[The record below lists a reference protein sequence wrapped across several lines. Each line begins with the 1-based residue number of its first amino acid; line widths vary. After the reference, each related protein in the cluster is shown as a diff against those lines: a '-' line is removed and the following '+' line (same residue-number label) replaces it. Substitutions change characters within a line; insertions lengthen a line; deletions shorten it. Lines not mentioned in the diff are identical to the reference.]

1 MKGHRPGM
9 ISYFWEIDKSSWVLQ
24 FASVKHNVC
33 FSDSEYQPNHQE
45 PQSSTYKMLKGIIKG
60 SEDPSARNNNF
71 FQGIILYSNIYL
83 LPP

>member
-33 FSDSEYQPNHQE
+33 FSDSEYQPNQE